1 MDTMT
6 SRLFPLPPQPR
17 EIAFPTERWPEAQPD
32 AATNRDQVEK
42 ICAELF
48 EHPAS
53 DTTGETHALVVIHRG
68 QLVVERYAR
77 ETDASSTLISWS
89 MAKSITHALVGIL
102 VREGRLDIHQP
113 GLVPRWNQPGD
124 ARAAL
129 TLDHMLRMVDGL
141 DFVEDYVDSRQSDVI
156 EMLFGSGKD
165 DVAGYTEARPLKCP
179 PGTRWNYSSGT
190 SNVVTAILGRTVGG
204 GETAM
209 LEFMHEELFD
219 RIGMRSPTVRFDAAG
234 TFIGSSFVFATAR
247 DFARF
252 GLLYLRDGCWDG
264 DRILPEGWVDYAR
277 TATKVSGRE
286 YGAHWWLSLDGSAV
300 FHCSG
305 YRGQFIALDPERDL
319 IVVRLGG
326 STSDQRG
333 AVYLQLRDLI
343 QCFPKRDTAPAG

>member
-1 MDTMT
+1 MDSMT
-6 SRLFPLPPQPR
+6 SRLFPLPPQPSGVP
-17 EIAFPTERWPEAQPD
+17 FPTERWPEARTGAD
-32 AATNRDQVEK
+32 VDGSRIEK
-42 ICAELF
+42 ICGELF
-48 EHPAS
+48 EPPAS
-53 DTTGETHALVVIHRG
+53 PHTGETHALVIIQGG
-68 QLVVERYAR
+68 QLMVERYAN
-77 ETDASSTLISWS
+77 ELDASSTLISWS
-89 MAKSITHALVGIL
+89 MAKSITHALAGIL
-102 VREGRLDIHQP
+102 VREGKLDIHQP
-113 GLVPRWNQPGD
+113 GLVPRWNGPGD
-124 ARAAL
+124 ARAAI

-190 SNVVTAILGRTVGG
+190 SNVVTGVLGRAVGG
-204 GETAM
+204 GDTAM
-209 LEFMHEELFD
+209 LEFMRGQLFD
-219 RIGMRSPTVRFDAAG
+219 RIGMRSATARFDPAG

-252 GLLYLRDGCWDG
+252 GLLYLRDGYWDG
-264 DRILPEGWVDYAR
+264 ERILPEGWVDYAR
-277 TATKVSGRE
+277 TATEISGRE
-286 YGAHWWLSLDGSAV
+286 YGAHWWLSTDGSAV

-319 IVVRLGG
+319 VVVRLGG

-343 QCFPKRDTAPAG
+343 QSFPKRDIAAAR